1 MTTTSAEPGAGQV
14 TARPRRAAVAS
25 FVGSALEYYDFF
37 IYGTAAALVFNK
49 IFFTAADPATGTL
62 LALATFGVG
71 YVARPIGA
79 FFMGHIGDKYGRK
92 TILIFTLTLMGA
104 ATFLVGCLPTYEQ
117 IGVWAPILLV
127 VLRLLQG
134 FSASGEQA
142 GANSLTLEHA
152 PEHRRSFFT
161 SFTLSGTQAGLILAS
176 AVWIPISALPQDQL
190 LSWGWRIPFY
200 LGLVVMLVGY
210 LIRRTLDETPAFSE
224 EIEQNAVAKL
234 PLAQLFRHNWADV
247 LKVALSS
254 LVSTV
259 STVFGVFALSFAT
272 NTVGVD
278 RPAMLWLSVIAA
290 GVALF
295 SITAWAALADR
306 IGRKKVYIF
315 GVLGSGILMFPYLAA
330 VSSGQV
336 PLIFLFGILMSGIVY
351 HAQNGVFPA
360 LYGEQF
366 STQVRLS
373 GTAIGT
379 QIGFAIAGFMP
390 SVAAAIS
397 PASPDGWLPAAA
409 LTLAC
414 CIIAAAATL
423 GMRET
428 YRTPLRE
435 LGGAGRPEKLGAST
449 KTGRSA

>member
-1 MTTTSAEPGAGQV
+1 VTTTSAEAGAGRI

-49 IFFTAADPATGTL
+49 IFFPAADPATGTL

-104 ATFLVGCLPTYEQ
+104 ATFLVGCLPTYDQ

-200 LGLVVMLVGY
+200 LGLVVMIVGY
-210 LIRRTLDETPAFSE
+210 LIRRTLDETPAFTE
-224 EIEQNAVAKL
+224 EKEQNAVAKL
-234 PLAQLFRHNWADV
+234 PLAELFRHNWADV

-278 RPAMLWLSVIAA
+278 RSAMLWLSVTAA
-290 GVALF
+290 GVALV

-315 GVLGSGILMFPYLAA
+315 GVLGSGILMFPYLAS

-373 GTAIGT
+373 GMAIGT
-379 QIGFAIAGFMP
+379 QFGFAIAGFMP
-390 SVAAAIS
+390 SVAAAIT
-397 PASPDGWLPAAA
+397 PASRDGWLPAAI
-409 LTLAC
+409 LTLVC
-414 CIIAAAATL
+414 CVVAALATL

-428 YRTPLRE
+428 YRIPLRE
-435 LGGAGRPEKLGAST
+435 LGGTRRPEKRVSSADT
-449 KTGRSA
+449 ERSS